1 MTFLAVSIFLF
12 GIVHLNPAVPQWRA
26 HAKQTFGKAYGP
38 VYGILSLLLLMAC
51 LWAFRNA
58 EVQGLYEPP
67 TWGRHAN
74 FGLSLVGFI
83 FLGIFLFRGSWR
95 NKLKVPMTIGVGLWA
110 LGHLFA
116 NGDTRTTLLFGGLA
130 AVAAL
135 QGILKLQGG
144 SFISSDERKGHN
156 LLSILGGVALYGLA
170 VQLHAVI
177 AGVPV
182 IVLQLK

>member
-1 MTFLAVSIFLF
+1 MTLLALSIFVF
-12 GIVHLNPAVPQWRA
+12 GMVHLNSVVPQWRA

-38 VYGILSLLLLMAC
+38 VYGILSLLLLVAC

-58 EVQGLYEPP
+58 EVQPLYQPP

-74 FGLSLVGFI
+74 FGLSLIGFI
-83 FLGIFLFRGSWR
+83 IIGIFLFRGSWR
-95 NKLKVPMTIGVGLWA
+95 NTLRVPMAMGVSLWA
-110 LGHLFA
+110 LGHLIA

-130 AVAAL
+130 LVAAL
-135 QGILKLQGG
+135 QGIFKLRSGP
-144 SFISSDERKGHN
+144 FIPSDERNGHN
-156 LLSILGGVALYGLA
+156 LLSVLGGVALYGLA

-182 IVLQLK
+182 IVLQ